1 MEANRSFVNFS
12 EKTSLK
18 VALVGNPNSGKS
30 TLFNAL
36 TGLNQKTGNFPG
48 VTVDKKSGFVKL
60 NRSIQ
65 RQASET
71 KNPDTENNGIE
82 KQKLKDEITSDSQ
95 LPIKNYRHATTST
108 ISVEFIDLP
117 GTYSLYPKSLDERV
131 AFEVLCDPTNEDH
144 PDVTIIVADASNLK
158 RNLFLVSQII
168 DLKMPV
174 ILVLNMMDLVEKE
187 GDVID
192 TIRLSER
199 LGVKVVGLSARN
211 KEGIETLKHALL
223 QPLPVPQYDFIDIK
237 KLAPELIEKTAAI
250 VNTNIDFAAFL
261 IINNFP
267 QVNYFDAKPD
277 KKEKITAIL
286 NASAAD
292 SNKLQSQETVE
303 RYKVINRIVE
313 ECITQ
318 KSAIKTESFS
328 HQLDSILTHR
338 IWGYTIFLV
347 ILFFIFQTIFFLAAF
362 PMQWIETL
370 FVSFSNIATETLP
383 PGEFTNLL
391 VNGILAGLSGIIV
404 FVPQIALLFAF
415 IAILED
421 TGYMARVSFIMDKLM
436 RKFGLNGRSVIP
448 LVSGVACA
456 IPAIMSTRTMSSWK
470 ERMIT
475 IMVTPLMSCS
485 ARLPVYTLLISLVV
499 PQGKS
504 FGIFNYQG
512 LILMSLY
519 LIGFIAAM
527 MAALVMKWILKARE
541 KSYFIME
548 LPVYRSPQWRTVGL
562 TIYDKVKSFLL
573 DAGKIIL
580 AISVL
585 LWFLSSHAPGKRLEV
600 IEKKYGTPEM
610 VKIYDQTELQAKIS
624 SEQLEASYAG
634 ILGKSIEP
642 AIAPLG
648 FDWKIGIALVTSF
661 AAREVFVGTMATIY
675 SVGNSDNTQT
685 LREKMHAEE
694 NTVTGLPQFSVAVG
708 FSLMI
713 FYAFAMQCMSTLAIV
728 YRETKHW
735 KWPVIQF
742 LFMSALAYISSFAIY
757 QLLK

>member
-1 MEANRSFVNFS
+1 MEANQSFVNFS
-12 EKTSLK
+12 EKPFLK

-48 VTVDKKSGFVKL
+48 VTVDKKSGIAKL
-60 NRSIQ
+60 NNTVT
-65 RQASET
+65 A
-71 KNPDTENNGIE
+71 
-82 KQKLKDEITSDSQ
+82 
-95 LPIKNYRHATTST
+95 
-108 ISVEFIDLP
+108 EFTDLP

-131 AFEVLCDPTNEDH
+131 AFEVLCNPSNIDY

-168 DLKMPV
+168 DLKIPV
-174 ILVLNMMDLVEKE
+174 IVVLNMMDLVEKE

-192 TIRLSER
+192 TVRLSEK
-199 LGVKVVGLSARN
+199 LGVKILGVSARS
-211 KEGIETLKHALL
+211 KQGVEILKRALIE
-223 QPLPVPQYDFIDIK
+223 PLRVPQYDFVDVK
-237 KLAPELIEKTAAI
+237 KLAPELIEKIAAVVK
-250 VNTNIDFAAFL
+250 VNSDFAAFQ
-261 IINNFP
+261 IINNFSEIH
-267 QVNYFDAKPD
+267 YFDKKSD
-277 KKEKITAIL
+277 QKEKITAIL
-286 NASAAD
+286 NASAID
-292 SNKLQSQETVE
+292 TNKLQSQETVE
-303 RYKVINRIVE
+303 RFKVINRIVE
-313 ECITQ
+313 ECITHE
-318 KSAIKTESFS
+318 SEVKTESFS
-328 HQLDSILTHR
+328 HKLDGILTHR
-338 IWGYTIFLV
+338 IWGYVIFLI
-347 ILFFIFQTIFFLAAF
+347 ILFLIFQTIFFLAAF
-362 PMQWIETL
+362 PMQWIEAL
-370 FVSFSNIATETLP
+370 FVVFSNMATHFLP
-383 PGEFTNLL
+383 VGELTNLF

-404 FVPQIALLFAF
+404 FVPQIALLFTF

-456 IPAIMSTRTMSSWK
+456 IPAIMSTRTISSWK

-499 PQGKS
+499 PANNSLG
-504 FGIFNYQG
+504 FFNYQG
-512 LILMSLY
+512 LILMCLY

-527 MAALVMKWILKARE
+527 TAAIVMKVILKARE

-562 TIYDKVKSFLL
+562 TIFDKVKSFLL

-580 AISVL
+580 AISII
-585 LWFLSSHAPGKRLEV
+585 LWFLSSHAPGNRFGS
-600 IEKKYGTPEM
+600 IEKKYENSEIAKTYSKG
-610 VKIYDQTELQAKIS
+610 ELQSKIS
-624 SEQLEASYAG
+624 SEKLEASYAG

-675 SVGNSDNTQT
+675 SAGNSDNSQT
-685 LREKMHAEE
+685 LREKMSSEI
-694 NTVTGLPQFSVAVG
+694 NPRTGLPEFSIAVG
-708 FSLMI
+708 FSLLI
-713 FYAFAMQCMSTLAIV
+713 FYAFAMQCMSTLAVV

-735 KWPVIQF
+735 KWPAIQF
-742 LFMSALAYISSFAIY
+742 LFMGALAYISSFIVY
-757 QLLK
+757 HLLK

>member
-1 MEANRSFVNFS
+1 MEANQSIVNFS
-12 EKTSLK
+12 GKRTLK

-48 VTVDKKSGFVKL
+48 VTVEKKSGFGKL
-60 NRSIQ
+60 S
-65 RQASET
+65 
-71 KNPDTENNGIE
+71 NG
-82 KQKLKDEITSDSQ
+82 
-95 LPIKNYRHATTST
+95 TT
-108 ISVEFIDLP
+108 VEFIDLP

-131 AFEVLCDPTNEDH
+131 AFDALCNPDNPDY

-174 ILVLNMMDLVEKE
+174 VLALNMMDLVEKE

-192 TIRLSER
+192 IIRLSEK
-199 LGVKVVGLSARN
+199 LGVKVVGVSARSR
-211 KEGIETLKHALL
+211 GGVIALRQTLLE
-223 QPLPVPQYDFIDIK
+223 PLPVPQYDFIDVK
-237 KLAPELIEKTAAI
+237 KIAPELIDKIKAVVK
-250 VNTNIDFAAFL
+250 VNSDFEAFQ

-267 QVNYFDAKPD
+267 EIHFFDQD
-277 KKEKITAIL
+277 KKEKLSSVINQSAI
-286 NASAAD
+286 D
-292 SNKLQSQETVE
+292 CEKLQSQEAVE
-303 RYKVINRIVE
+303 RYKIINRIVE
-313 ECITQ
+313 DCITR
-318 KSAIKTESFS
+318 KSAIKTESFT
-328 HQLDSILTHR
+328 HKLDSILTHR
-338 IWGYTIFLV
+338 IWGYVIFLTV
-347 ILFFIFQTIFFLAAF
+347 LFFIFQAIFFLAAY
-362 PMQWIETL
+362 PMQWIEML
-370 FVSFSNIATETLP
+370 FVHVSDYAIHILP
-383 PGEFTNLL
+383 AGELTNLF
-391 VNGILAGLSGIIV
+391 VNGILAGLSGIVV
-404 FVPQIALLFAF
+404 FVPQIVLLFTF
-415 IAILED
+415 IAVLED

-448 LVSGVACA
+448 LMSGVACA
-456 IPAIMSTRTMSSWK
+456 IPAIMSTRTISSWK

-485 ARLPVYTLLISLVV
+485 ARLPVYTLLISLII
-499 PQGKS
+499 PQTAG
-504 FGIFNYQG
+504 FFNYQG

-527 MAALVMKWILKARE
+527 LAALTMKWILKSRE

-562 TIYDKVKSFLL
+562 TIFDKVKLFLL

-580 AISVL
+580 AISVI
-585 LWFLSSHAPGKRLEV
+585 LWFLSSHAPGNRLEN
-600 IEKKYGTPEM
+600 IEKKYQSPEM
-610 VKIYDQTELQAKIS
+610 IAKYDDTERQAKLG
-624 SEQLEASYAG
+624 SEKLQASYAG
-634 ILGKSIEP
+634 ILGKAIEP

-675 SVGNSDNTQT
+675 SVGNTDNTQT
-685 LREKMHAEE
+685 IRSKMSEEK
-694 NTVTGLPQFSVAVG
+694 NPKTGLPQFSVAVG

-713 FYAFAMQCMSTLAIV
+713 FYAFAMQCMSTLAVV
-728 YRETKHW
+728 YRETKSR
-735 KWPVIQF
+735 KWPLIQF
-742 LFMSALAYISSFAIY
+742 VFMTALAYFSSLIVY